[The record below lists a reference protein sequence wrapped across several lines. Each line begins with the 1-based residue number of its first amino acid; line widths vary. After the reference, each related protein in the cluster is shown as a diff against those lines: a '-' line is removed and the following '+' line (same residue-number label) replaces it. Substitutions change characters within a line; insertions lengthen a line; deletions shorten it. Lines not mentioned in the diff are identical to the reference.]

1 MPEDVKIRHY
11 FVDEAGDLSFFDKKG
26 RLIVADIPQV
36 DDYFLL
42 CIAQAD
48 RRKPL
53 S

>member
-1 MPEDVKIRHY
+1 MGVAFRSSRNDSLK
-11 FVDEAGDLSFFDKKG
+11 DLGWEK
-26 RLIVADIPQV
+26 LVTDIPQV